1 MLLREIFQSLD
12 EKQIWGRRGKDVV
25 RKFRCTVGRRKGRI
39 VAKIAQCF
47 AAPNVKAKIRMKRT
61 RARLGSKMMRKRN
74 KTMRTNPASI
84 RVQALNKASR
94 STTKAPKRGMKS
106 FKPKGTKGTRNKK
119 GGTRK

>member
-47 AAPNVKAKIRMKRT
+47 AAPNIKKKLSMKRT
-61 RARLGSKMMRKRN
+61 RARLGARMARKAKRT
-74 KTMRTNPASI
+74 KRTNPASI
-84 RVQALNKASR
+84 ALKRLNKR
-94 STTKAPKRGMKS
+94 R
-106 FKPKGTKGTRNKK
+106 
-119 GGTRK
+119 